1 MVCRVVVLVSG
12 TGTLLQSLLE
22 SGAEPGAGF
31 QVVAVG
37 SERADAFGLERAERA
52 GVPSFVVPMLA
63 DRAEWDRRLTAAV
76 AQCRPDLIVS
86 AGFMKLVGPA
96 FLARF
101 GGRFINSHPA
111 LLPSFPGMHGVRDAL
126 AAGLPDVRR
135 DEGPVEDAVVLDD
148 PPGGVGVVGAGGLNP
163 RGPGGHV
170 SERLGLLSGL
180 GAVAGVQV
188 LAGHLLHL
196 RGQVDE
202 AATPLLLGEAG
213 TVQGY
218 EVL

>member
-76 AQCRPDLIVS
+76 A
-86 AGFMKLVGPA
+86 
-96 FLARF
+96 
-101 GGRFINSHPA
+101 
-111 LLPSFPGMHGVRDAL
+111 
-126 AAGLPDVRR
+126 
-135 DEGPVEDAVVLDD
+135 
-148 PPGGVGVVGAGGLNP
+148 
-163 RGPGGHV
+163 
-170 SERLGLLSGL
+170 
-180 GAVAGVQV
+180 
-188 LAGHLLHL
+188 
-196 RGQVDE
+196 
-202 AATPLLLGEAG
+202 
-213 TVQGY
+213 
-218 EVL
+218 

>member
-76 AQCRPDLIVS
+76 AQCRPDLVVS

-126 AAGLPDVRR
+126 AAGVKDSGTTIFMVDEGVDTGHILAQRAVDVLPDDTEATLHERIKVVERR
-135 DEGPVEDAVVLDD
+135 
-148 PPGGVGVVGAGGLNP
+148 
-163 RGPGGHV
+163 
-170 SERLGLLSGL
+170 LLVK
-180 GAVAGVQV
+180 AVAEWPPPS
-188 LAGHLLHL
+188 AHI
-196 RGQVDE
+196 
-202 AATPLLLGEAG
+202 
-213 TVQGY
+213 
-218 EVL
+218 